1 MKPGGNMKKLILFMM
16 VLSSTAFASN
26 FWDSEFPDFVDKFI
40 YEKVHFK
47 CANADYVD
55 GIIAYDEVDHPN
67 GKTYVADFSMY
78 GDIAEGFVAVDVTFE
93 GELYLADLECPRI

>member
-1 MKPGGNMKKLILFMM
+1 MRKLILLMSLI
-16 VLSSTAFASN
+16 VLSANANT

-40 YEKVHFK
+40 FEKVHFK

-55 GIIAYDEVDHPN
+55 GIIAYEEVDYAN

-78 GDIAEGFVAVDVTFE
+78 GDIAQGFIAVDVTFE
-93 GELYLADLECPRI
+93 GELYLADLECPRP